1 MPGDYP
7 GWLYPAAWLA
17 ALALSASIFMFL
29 YWRSEDLR
37 KAFMVSLAWL
47 KAAALVLWL
56 AGLDRPVLEIVYV
69 RGGATAASI
78 TLTANTLIALALLA
92 TNTMIWAWPDV
103 SRELLGRREEM
114 PGLRR

>member
-1 MPGDYP
+1 MYP
-7 GWLYPAAWLA
+7 EWLYPAAWLA
-17 ALALSASIFMFL
+17 ALALSTLIFAL
-29 YWRSEDLR
+29 VYWRSEDLR

-69 RGGATAASI
+69 RGGATAASV
-78 TLTANTLIALALLA
+78 TLTANTLIALSLLV
-92 TNTMIWAWPDV
+92 TNLAVWAWPEV